1 MHILCLIY
9 FYIIGSLRAFRSYD
23 HFGGT
28 VLGFYSAFWA
38 LLGIEIIS
46 SSNINLLHIQLVVV
60 GFFFMIVAPLINCF
74 YTVLV
79 SSITFASSM
88 ELALRVVSDDSS
100 AAVQV
105 VAAVSELI
113 VVLTTSYGV
122 VAAILH
128 GIQERQVLPGFD
140 NALVET
146 VLWKRGALKSKYSY
160 GTWANPEPLGSICSA
175 MGFAGM
181 ATLSHVL
188 WSGSGN
194 NWALTLWFSTWAA
207 LLGLVTLLH
216 TLRHEQVWAVSSICD
231 TCLFALA
238 ATMDINEVGNANGG
252 IFVTFASVRLFLSG
266 FGIAEELT
274 LVHTITFILRA
285 ISLFAVGIE
294 SFILGAGGTIY
305 QAAMAFTT
313 LFSLT
318 SVLDIYAGVADLA
331 NS

>member
-60 GFFFMIVAPLINCF
+60 GFFFMIVALLINCF

-146 VLWKRGALKSKYSY
+146 VLWKRGALKSRYSI
-160 GTWANPEPLGSICSA
+160 GTWANPAPLGSICSA
-175 MGFAGM
+175 MGFGGM
-181 ATLSHVL
+181 ATL
-188 WSGSGN
+188 
-194 NWALTLWFSTWAA
+194 
-207 LLGLVTLLH
+207 
-216 TLRHEQVWAVSSICD
+216 
-231 TCLFALA
+231 
-238 ATMDINEVGNANGG
+238 
-252 IFVTFASVRLFLSG
+252 
-266 FGIAEELT
+266 
-274 LVHTITFILRA
+274 
-285 ISLFAVGIE
+285 
-294 SFILGAGGTIY
+294 
-305 QAAMAFTT
+305 
-313 LFSLT
+313 
-318 SVLDIYAGVADLA
+318 
-331 NS
+331 